1 MIANLVSRA
10 LPFLNKALPMG
21 IASQG
26 LSKIDPR
33 IKNFIQS
40 SLAAGYT
47 MDTVLDFVR
56 DKFQGESSKK
66 IKAGLEQRESSRRAR
81 PDERSALASIRQSSE
96 PGDILQTGVGIATG
110 LGAGMLGMG
119 EGQPQQ
125 QQAVQPSEVMPAE
138 DQSRMLGQQQQMQQL
153 QGPPAEQPMQQ
164 PEGPIPMGSK
174 GQAPMVGNVLNLL
187 ASYDQELS
195 DVVGAQMGQGADAQ
209 QLASHLKQSSRFKGA
224 ISRLEKD
231 TVSSFEKL
239 LSSLMNF
246 QKPKTR
252 EEALGAFR
260 QKMMNRNAMQG
271 QQAPQAQQQSGGNEA
286 LMAAINKIMSM

>member
-21 IASQG
+21 LASQG

-47 MDTVLDFVR
+47 MDAVLDFVR
-56 DKFQGESSKK
+56 DRMENPSSKSIRAK
-66 IKAGLEQRESSRRAR
+66 LDQRESSGQAR
-81 PDERSALASIRQSSE
+81 PDELAANAQIRQSSE
-96 PGDILQTGVGIATG
+96 PGNMLQAGLGLATG
-110 LGAGMLGMG
+110 LGAGMMGMEG
-119 EGQPQQ
+119 GQPQQ
-125 QQAVQPSEVMPAE
+125 QAIQPSEVLPA
-138 DQSRMLGQQQQMQQL
+138 DQQPMIGQQQQMQQL

-164 PEGPIPMGSK
+164 PEGPIPMPSK

-187 ASYDQELS
+187 SSYDPQLAE
-195 DVVGAQMGQGADAQ
+195 VVSAQMGQGADATE
-209 QLASHLKQSSRFKGA
+209 LARYLKQSKRFKA
-224 ISRLEKD
+224 PISKLEKD

-246 QKPKTR
+246 QKPMSR

-271 QQAPQAQQQSGGNEA
+271 QQPQQQQTGGNEA